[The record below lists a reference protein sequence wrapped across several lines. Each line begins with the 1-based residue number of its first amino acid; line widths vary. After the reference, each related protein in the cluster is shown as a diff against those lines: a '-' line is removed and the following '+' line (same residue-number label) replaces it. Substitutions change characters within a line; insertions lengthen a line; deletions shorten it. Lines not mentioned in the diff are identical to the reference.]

1 MNKLCAMLYADKQA
15 LETDLKVSLLAIR
28 DRELNFY
35 VQNLRSI
42 ATQAGV
48 MSGFAYATVTSATG
62 MAHHGDWQA
71 VLFLLVTTIAMDL
84 NIFALGAATW
94 CGMLGPGLALRG
106 PDGAMDKAV
115 EGLALEYRNIF
126 LAFALGITFFLFS
139 AVVFVFEETGEGGS
153 FDWLQ
158 SVLMFLIFFVTIRAA
173 VKSCKRIYKK
183 FRIRAEH
190 AVSGNF
196 HFNAPRQTREQAEL
210 ARLSARKRWWQW
222 PRRQYLHWRV
232 FYDEFLGISSSV
244 YTQRYLTAGATGER
258 AYDFSISAIIRQLEL
273 PNTFEARGG
282 DGRRLSGGRARVS
295 SGDGAS
301 SSAAAAASS
310 SSMGAL
316 QGDGFAPPAPSGP
329 PQGNFSRLFR
339 RRAPGDTAGLIAST
353 DQNLEL
359 AAMQPSAQFGQGGTI
374 SPADS
379 DTSGGSNGGGTTY
392 RFT

>member
-1 MNKLCAMLYADKQA
+1 MLYADKQA

-173 VKSCKRIYKK
+173 VKSCK
-183 FRIRAEH
+183 
-190 AVSGNF
+190 
-196 HFNAPRQTREQAEL
+196 PRTSSDFEGVMMSVMMEPVAIQKRHHWMTAT
-210 ARLSARKRWWQW
+210 ACSAR
-222 PRRQYLHWRV
+222 
-232 FYDEFLGISSSV
+232 
-244 YTQRYLTAGATGER
+244 
-258 AYDFSISAIIRQLEL
+258 
-273 PNTFEARGG
+273 
-282 DGRRLSGGRARVS
+282 
-295 SGDGAS
+295 
-301 SSAAAAASS
+301 
-310 SSMGAL
+310 
-316 QGDGFAPPAPSGP
+316 
-329 PQGNFSRLFR
+329 
-339 RRAPGDTAGLIAST
+339 
-353 DQNLEL
+353 
-359 AAMQPSAQFGQGGTI
+359 
-374 SPADS
+374 
-379 DTSGGSNGGGTTY
+379 
-392 RFT
+392 

>member
-1 MNKLCAMLYADKQA
+1 MLYADKQA

-282 DGRRLSGGRARVS
+282 DGRRLSGGRARELGRRRVVV
-295 SGDGAS
+295 GRRRRLVVVDGR
-301 SSAAAAASS
+301 AAGRRLRAA
-310 SSMGAL
+310 GARGL
-316 QGDGFAPPAPSGP
+316 